1 MQFRCVNGV
10 TSRYCPWIV
19 AVLLI
24 VLSRVVT
31 AAEEWNYTVQSGDN
45 LWNLTQR
52 HLKGME
58 YVSKLQQLNKIHNP
72 YVVPPG
78 TKLRIPIAWTR
89 YHSSASA
96 KVIGVHGKVEV
107 KHPDQSEVQVELGMQ
122 LTIGDEI
129 ISAED
134 SFVMIE
140 FNDQSQL
147 RVQENTRLRL
157 ENMQILGDGGLT
169 DTLIELRY
177 GRAESSV
184 PKQAGKS
191 SRFRIKTPSATSS
204 VRGTEF
210 RVGSAAEHQSIHSE
224 VLVGLVDIEGKKRQV
239 QVPAGYGTV
248 VVGES
253 APAQPIRLLAAPD
266 VSGTARYHQS
276 LPLVIKLRPVPGA
289 QAYRAQIATDR
300 AFRNMWSE
308 FTTTSLPFRDGDI
321 PDGDY
326 WLRIRAIDASAI
338 EGKDAVMPFALNAR
352 PEVPFVIAPQPGGTV
367 EPENQQFKWALQ
379 SEASH
384 YVVMISR
391 DEHFDDGIYFNP
403 EVRDTS
409 LTLPNSLTPGHY
421 FWRLFSVSATEGAGP
436 MSEAMSFRVPYPA
449 PTVGDPQM
457 DEATMTFAWRAP
469 DEGQSFHFQFARDL
483 EFTALLH
490 DEVTTVSRIEM
501 PKPGSGTYYLRTK
514 TIEADGFQGLW
525 GTPQAIEV
533 PRGISPWFMF
543 LMLLPLLVL
552 L

>member
-1 MQFRCVNGV
+1 MQLRRVNDV
-10 TSRYCPWIV
+10 VSRYCSWIV
-19 AVLLI
+19 VALL
-24 VLSRVVT
+24 VVVST
-31 AAEEWNYTVQSGDN
+31 ATRAAEEWSYTVQPGDN

-58 YVSKLQQLNKIHNP
+58 YVPRLQRLNKIHNP

-78 TKLRIPIAWTR
+78 TQLRIPIAWTR

-96 KVIGVHGKVEV
+96 KVIGVHGSALV
-107 KHPDQSEVQVELGMQ
+107 KRPDRSETQAELGMQ
-122 LTIGDEI
+122 LTSGDEV

-140 FNDQSQL
+140 FSDQSQL
-147 RVQENTRLRL
+147 RVQENTRLL
-157 ENMQILGDGGLT
+157 LKNMQILGDEGLI
-169 DTLIELRY
+169 DTLIELHY

-184 PKQAGKS
+184 PKRADKS

-210 RVGSAAEHQSIHSE
+210 RVGATEHRSTHSE
-224 VLVGLVDIEGKKRQV
+224 VLTGLVEVEGKKRQI

-248 VVGES
+248 VAGDS
-253 APAQPIRLLAAPD
+253 APAQPVRLLAAPD
-266 VSGTARYHQS
+266 VSATVRYYQR
-276 LPLVIKLRPVPGA
+276 LPLVIKLEPVTGA

-300 AFRNMWSE
+300 EFRNMWSE
-308 FTTTSLPFRDGDI
+308 FTTTGLPFRDGDI

-352 PEVPFVIAPQPGGTV
+352 PEVPFVIAPQPGGMA
-367 EPENQQFKWALQ
+367 EPENQQFKWARQ
-379 SEASH
+379 SEAAH
-384 YVVMISR
+384 YAVMISR
-391 DEHFDDGIYFNP
+391 DEQFTDGVYFNP
-403 EVRDTS
+403 EVMDNS

-421 FWRLFSVSATEGAGP
+421 FWRLFSVSASEGAGP
-436 MSEAMSFRVPYPA
+436 MSDAMAFRVPYPA
-449 PTVGDPQM
+449 PMVGDPQM
-457 DEATMTFAWRAP
+457 DETTMTFAWQAP
-469 DEGQSFHFQFARDL
+469 EEGQSFHFQFARDR
-483 EFTALLH
+483 EFAELLR
-490 DEVTTVSRIEM
+490 DEVTTASRIDM
-501 PKPGSGTYYLRTK
+501 PKPESGTYYLRTK
-514 TIEADGFQGLW
+514 TIEADGFQGPW
-525 GTPQAIEV
+525 GSTQTIDV